1 MQRVMCLSWDVFVL
15 GRRGGGKHGEAERVE
30 GAAGSEER
38 EGGLP
43 LQVRG
48 ISCS

>member
-1 MQRVMCLSWDVFVL
+1 MQRVMCLSRDECL
-15 GRRGGGKHGEAERVE
+15 CYAGRGEPGGGT

-38 EGGLP
+38 EQGHS

-48 ISCS
+48 ISCG